1 MISAMPA
8 LSSAPAAFSV
18 GGDQRLPQKLM
29 QNREHHR
36 GEHFIANTQRDIAA
50 AIVFNNLRINVFTA
64 EIREVSTWEIKPM
77 AGISPSTLAG
87 RVPITVPFHSALP

>member
-1 MISAMPA
+1 
-8 LSSAPAAFSV
+8 
-18 GGDQRLPQKLM
+18 M

-36 GEHFIANTQRDIAA
+36 GEHLIADTQRDIAA
-50 AIVFNNLRINVFTA
+50 AIVFNNLRINVFTT

-87 RVPITVPFHSALP
+87 KVPITVPFHSALP